1 LDIRSLRYFT
11 ETIRLGSF
19 TEAARSLGVT
29 QSTISKMIR
38 QLEDKVGEPLLLR
51 DAKGLALTDV
61 GMVVYERGREI
72 LLAMQQLE
80 REVRETQSLARG
92 SLAMG
97 MPPMINLLFTEVL
110 KRFRE
115 KYPAIELQLHECTG
129 PEVEQRVAS
138 GELAAGM
145 TVLPLEPQAG
155 IAAAKVATHRVWAI
169 ATQDYLKGTADTIAL
184 RSLAQLPLILL
195 NDDFALTRMLRRQL
209 AQAGIEPRIG
219 AQSGQWD
226 WTVAMARAGMGV
238 ALLPEPFVTR
248 INIQGLVCK
257 PVSQPEILWEIALLW
272 NERRSTHALNGW
284 LDICQAVLGGE
295 WPEAQER

>member
-1 LDIRSLRYFT
+1 MDIRSLRYFT

-19 TEAARSLGVT
+19 TEAAKTLDVT

-51 DAKGLALTDV
+51 EAKGLALTDV
-61 GMVVYERGREI
+61 GSVVYERGREI

-92 SLAMG
+92 SLALG

-115 KYPAIELQLHECTG
+115 KYPAIALQLHECTG
-129 PEVEQRVAS
+129 PEVEQRVAT

-145 TVLPLEPQAG
+145 TVLPVEPQEG
-155 IAAAKVATHRVWAI
+155 IAIARVATHRVWAI
-169 ATQDYLKGTADTIAL
+169 ATEDSLKGTADTIAL
-184 RSLAQLPLILL
+184 RSLAQLPLIML

-209 AQAGIEPRIG
+209 ARAGIEPRIG

-238 ALLPEPFVTR
+238 ALLPEPFVNR
-248 INIQGLVCK
+248 INTQGLICK
-257 PVSQPEILWEIALLW
+257 PVSQPDILWEIALLW

-284 LDICQAVLGGE
+284 LELCQELLGGE
-295 WPEAQER
+295 WPESQER